1 MTISPVTTQQQHND
15 FEHRSSVYMGTSCNV
30 EQLVNKEFKWL
41 HLFLIQQE
49 RVLMITMYV
58 ILYVFSI
65 LLIYLPATSTTD
77 LRKLNSQVNLNP
89 SKELFMYHSDSS
101 IIN

>member
-1 MTISPVTTQQQHND
+1 
-15 FEHRSSVYMGTSCNV
+15 
-30 EQLVNKEFKWL
+30 
-41 HLFLIQQE
+41 
-49 RVLMITMYV
+49 MITMYV